1 MSRRALSVLVVDDS
15 AVVRQAMVAILSQAP
30 DLLVS
35 VAADPYFAMEKMGKA
50 RPDVIVLDLEMPRMD
65 GLTFLHRIMTSD
77 PIPVVVCSGSAAR
90 GTETAIRALEEGAVE
105 VIGKPSLGVRDFL
118 HDQAQELID
127 IVRAAAD
134 ARLVRRSGKV
144 PPRSPVAHPAPGR
157 VALQRSDVVIALGAS
172 TGGPEALRTVLE
184 AFPADAPGTVV
195 VQHMP
200 PGFTAAMARR
210 LDGLCRVRVKEVQR
224 PEPITTGTV
233 LIAPGDRHL
242 VVRATPNGLV
252 ADLRN
257 GERVSGHIPSVDVL
271 FRSLA
276 EAAGNRSVAALLTG
290 MGADGAQG
298 LLELRR
304 RGAGT
309 IAQDEATSVVWGMP
323 KEAVNAGATEA
334 TLPLDRIAG
343 ALLHRARRVEG
354 ALGAASGRG
363 DRPMVSY

>member
-1 MSRRALSVLVVDDS
+1 MARRALSILVVDDS
-15 AVVRQAMVAILSQAP
+15 AVVRQAMVSILSQAP

-65 GLTFLHRIMTSD
+65 GLTFLRRIMGHD

-90 GTETAIRALEEGAVE
+90 GTEVAIRALEEGAVE

-118 HDQAQELID
+118 HEQAQELIE
-127 IVRAAAD
+127 IIRTAAD
-134 ARLVRRSGKV
+134 VRLTRRAPNALVRDL
-144 PPRSPVAHPAPGR
+144 PPIPAPHR
-157 VALQRSDVVIALGAS
+157 TMLRRSEAVIGLAAS
-172 TGGPEALRTVLE
+172 TGGPEALRAVLE
-184 AFPADAPGTVV
+184 AFPEDAPGTVV

-200 PGFTAAMARR
+200 AGFTAAFARR
-210 LDGLCRVRVKEVQR
+210 LDGLCRVKVKELQR

-252 ADLRN
+252 ADLRG
-257 GERVSGHIPSVDVL
+257 GERVSGHMPSADVL

-276 EAAGNRSVAALLTG
+276 EAAGDRTVAAILTG
-290 MGADGAQG
+290 MGADGAAG

-323 KEAVNAGATEA
+323 KEAVTLGAAEA
-334 TLPLDRIAG
+334 TLPIDRIAG
-343 ALLHRARRVEG
+343 ALLHRARRLDAAG
-354 ALGAASGRG
+354 ATHTH
-363 DRPMVSY
+363 

>member
-1 MSRRALSVLVVDDS
+1 MARRALSILVVDDS

-35 VAADPYFAMEKMGKA
+35 VAGDPYFAMEKMGKA

-65 GLTFLHRIMTSD
+65 GLTFLRRIMADD

-90 GTETAIRALEEGAVE
+90 GTEVAIRALEEGAVE

-118 HDQAQELID
+118 HEQAEELIGV
-127 IVRAAAD
+127 IRTAAEVRP
-134 ARLVRRSGKV
+134 ARRVSNALVRPL
-144 PPRSPVAHPAPGR
+144 PPLPALHRPAPR
-157 VALQRSDVVIALGAS
+157 RSEVVIGLGAS
-172 TGGPEALRTVLE
+172 TGGPEALREVLE
-184 AFPADAPGTVV
+184 AFPEDAPGTVV

-200 PGFTAAMARR
+200 AGFTAAFARR
-210 LDGLCRVRVKEVQR
+210 LDGLCRVKVKELQR

-233 LIAPGDRHL
+233 LVAPGDRH
-242 VVRATPNGLV
+242 VIVRATPNGLV
-252 ADLRN
+252 ADLHA
-257 GERVSGHIPSVDVL
+257 GERVSGHKPSVDVL

-276 EAAGNRSVAALLTG
+276 ESVGSRSVAALLTG
-290 MGADGAQG
+290 MGADGAAG

-323 KEAVNAGATEA
+323 KEAVVMGAAEA
-334 TLPLDRIAG
+334 TLPIDRIAG
-343 ALLHRARRVEG
+343 ALLHRARRLDATAVTTH
-354 ALGAASGRG
+354 
-363 DRPMVSY
+363 